1 MGCEV
6 HEVLIAA
13 MAHAISAMALH
24 EPRTPSG
31 SIGAD
36 SEHRWPARG
45 MTETLGAGGDKM
57 YWYQYGKATLSV
69 FQRRCSVFYSGFRP
83 AETRKRPRKAL
94 LCSAVPP
101 FSRIGKKNSD

>member
-13 MAHAISAMALH
+13 MAHA
-24 EPRTPSG
+24 SG

-45 MTETLGAGGDKM
+45 MTETLGAGGDEM
-57 YWYQYGKATLSV
+57 YW
-69 FQRRCSVFYSGFRP
+69 
-83 AETRKRPRKAL
+83 
-94 LCSAVPP
+94 
-101 FSRIGKKNSD
+101 